1 MTIAQSRVKSSPTD
15 PTINFVNAL
24 LERARKAI
32 INHDAGVIA
41 SRIRAMRS
49 MRFPVTRK
57 TKTGLQAPRAH
68 RSHACVRRATTDSGS
83 SSSDQDPEP
92 PHLYSLPGVEFGGAI

>member
-1 MTIAQSRVKSSPTD
+1 MTIAQSRVKSSPID

-24 LERARKAI
+24 LQRARKAI

-49 MRFPVTRK
+49 MRFPVTGK

-68 RSHACVRRATTDSGS
+68 RSHACARRATADSGS
-83 SSSDQDPEP
+83 GGDPDPEP
-92 PHLYSLPGVEFGGAI
+92 PHRATLGGAL